1 MSKDLESVRGEN
13 GPVGANIY
21 RLRRKLNITQK
32 ELAAPKFSVSYIS
45 AIERGRIRPSL
56 KALETLALRLGVSTA
71 ELLTESQD
79 TPQPASK
86 AAPEGKVGS
95 ASWFSSLVNQRHH
108 SYRVSLPL
116 IWASI
121 GIEQHRLEF
130 AEELL
135 NQLTPGSL
143 SAEHRLIYFF
153 LLSRV
158 LLETGRPAE
167 AQALIEPIF
176 QQAEFSG
183 HPELL
188 ESCRFRLG
196 CAYAQQGMFLAASDT
211 FTHCAQAI
219 SNGLINDPLFV
230 IEVHSTIAEYYGR
243 LNRRDTAIAYYRKA
257 LEQLRLVSNPAAL
270 AEQSAQMSLHHLES
284 IHSGL
289 AYWYATRSRSFLE
302 LAEGR
307 RRITQAALN
316 LGNIFL
322 EVGDSSDAEQQL
334 RQAIGLSTQ
343 LETRNQ
349 AVLSR
354 LALADLL
361 LKRQELQEAEK
372 LASEARALCH
382 PGGQGTIEDAALYGR
397 TLVVLGTIS
406 KALKRQEEAEQFF
419 REAITIF
426 EGQNGS
432 KPLADAY
439 FRYSELLIQKG
450 QTTEGYEM
458 IRQAYLLEQKADEQ
472 ASP

>member
-1 MSKDLESVRGEN
+1 M
-13 GPVGANIY
+13 
-21 RLRRKLNITQK
+21 
-32 ELAAPKFSVSYIS
+32 
-45 AIERGRIRPSL
+45 
-56 KALETLALRLGVSTA
+56 
-71 ELLTESQD
+71 
-79 TPQPASK
+79 
-86 AAPEGKVGS
+86 
-95 ASWFSSLVNQRHH
+95 
-108 SYRVSLPL
+108 
-116 IWASI
+116 
-121 GIEQHRLEF
+121 
-130 AEELL
+130 
-135 NQLTPGSL
+135 
-143 SAEHRLIYFF
+143 
-153 LLSRV
+153 
-158 LLETGRPAE
+158 
-167 AQALIEPIF
+167 
-176 QQAEFSG
+176 
-183 HPELL
+183 
-188 ESCRFRLG
+188 
-196 CAYAQQGMFLAASDT
+196 
-211 FTHCAQAI
+211 
-219 SNGLINDPLFV
+219 
-230 IEVHSTIAEYYGR
+230 HSTIAEYYGR

-284 IHSGL
+284 IHSCL

-419 REAITIF
+419 REAMTIF

-439 FRYSELLIQKG
+439 FRYS
-450 QTTEGYEM
+450 
-458 IRQAYLLEQKADEQ
+458 
-472 ASP
+472 